1 MLLCYKD
8 IGEKPKFYSFFEDI
22 VKRFVN
28 NDTIV
33 HSKSI
38 ENLVRQTDSL
48 KKNRTRDTVSP
59 PSPQLTIP
67 YLNLF
72 YRLSNH

>member
-48 KKNRTRDTVSP
+48 KKLEQDI
-59 PSPQLTIP
+59 L
-67 YLNLF
+67 
-72 YRLSNH
+72 